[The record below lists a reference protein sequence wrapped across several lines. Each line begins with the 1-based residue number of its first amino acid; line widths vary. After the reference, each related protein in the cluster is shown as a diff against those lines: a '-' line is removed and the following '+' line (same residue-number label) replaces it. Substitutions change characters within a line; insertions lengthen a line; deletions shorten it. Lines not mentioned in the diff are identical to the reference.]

1 LWDSLNSRR
10 PWMGLV
16 KNRCKNGDHY
26 WVDAYVTPLKEGSQ
40 IMGHESVR
48 VKASR
53 ELIERAEKCYARLNQ
68 GKSAVPFYQKIVDR
82 FKIPVIL
89 GVALGILLFVSF
101 YFLQVTGFWFYA
113 KPIMMTLLTNLG
125 EIELGFIAEK
135 ARLRTALGRYLE
147 VAKGLTQKS
156 AALQEQARECDEGMV
171 KQQSEVV
178 AVTEAMKQMAIAVNE
193 VATSAS
199 GSSASTDQALSQVHE
214 SNQILKS
221 AHNEIGKLSSGVESL
236 SSLVEKLSSDAEK
249 ISGVINVIRGIAEQ
263 TNLLALNAAI
273 EAARAGEQGRGFAVV
288 ADEVRTLAQRT
299 QDSTLDIENIISE
312 LGSAT
317 EQTSSAMQDCTEL
330 AKSSVDEMHN
340 VETSLNTVLGAVE
353 NIDSL
358 SQQIAAVSEEQAA
371 TANEI
376 ERNTVNIANIANE
389 TKQKSQQTS
398 SLGTEL
404 YDLSNQQRLLAERFR

>member
-1 LWDSLNSRR
+1 
-10 PWMGLV
+10 
-16 KNRCKNGDHY
+16 
-26 WVDAYVTPLKEGSQ
+26 
-40 IMGHESVR
+40 MGHESVR

-82 FKIPVIL
+82 FKIPVIS

-113 KPIMMTLLTNLG
+113 KPIMMTLLAIFVVDFVLLLTNSKALTNARNTMDDKLAAYIYTGDSSYLG